1 MKQLFALGTA
11 RGGTTFFARMM
22 GLNQQV
28 EMASDPFLPVYRQFR
43 NHAKINLCKI
53 FHS

>member
-1 MKQLFALGTA
+1 
-11 RGGTTFFARMM
+11 MM

-43 NHAKINLCKI
+43 NHAMKSISELEFDIRQPLSDHYFDDVCYL
-53 FHS
+53 